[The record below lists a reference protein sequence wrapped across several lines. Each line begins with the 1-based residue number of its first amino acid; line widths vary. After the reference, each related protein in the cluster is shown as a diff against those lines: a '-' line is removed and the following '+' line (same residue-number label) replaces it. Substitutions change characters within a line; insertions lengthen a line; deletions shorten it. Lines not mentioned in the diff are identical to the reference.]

1 MVLDPV
7 AIPLTPG
14 TGSLATLLGPIALP
28 GCPAW
33 PGRCAVSCEEGVPTV
48 RGVSAAVRTLRAM
61 PARNLAPARFSAA
74 VYRAT
79 VLALGWRVCQIVFA
93 CSTRSLGSLQR
104 LQDSICTLH
113 HGFCS
118 LLNILFGSR

>member
-1 MVLDPV
+1 MILDPV

-93 CSTRSLGSLQR
+93 CSQILWQPAEIARFPTY
-104 LQDSICTLH
+104 TLH

-118 LLNILFGSR
+118 LLT